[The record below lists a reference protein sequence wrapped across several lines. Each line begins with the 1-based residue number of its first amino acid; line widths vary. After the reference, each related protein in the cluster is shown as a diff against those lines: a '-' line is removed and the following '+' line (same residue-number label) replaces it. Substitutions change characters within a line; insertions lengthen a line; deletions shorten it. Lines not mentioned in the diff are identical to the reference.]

1 MRTTIRL
8 DDELMMELKKRSRKQ
23 NVSVTQMIN
32 RLLRRGL
39 AVTKSERKRPRS
51 YREETFSLGAPAFD
65 LDKALAL
72 ASALED
78 GESQRKMSLRK

>member
-8 DDELMMELKKRSRKQ
+8 DDELMMELKKRSRKEK
-23 NVSVTQMIN
+23 VSLTKLVNQ
-32 RLLRRGL
+32 LLRRGL
-39 AVTKSERKRPRS
+39 EASGPDRKASRRHRERVFTMGTPAV
-51 YREETFSLGAPAFD
+51 D

-78 GESQRKMSLRK
+78 EESLRKVSLRK